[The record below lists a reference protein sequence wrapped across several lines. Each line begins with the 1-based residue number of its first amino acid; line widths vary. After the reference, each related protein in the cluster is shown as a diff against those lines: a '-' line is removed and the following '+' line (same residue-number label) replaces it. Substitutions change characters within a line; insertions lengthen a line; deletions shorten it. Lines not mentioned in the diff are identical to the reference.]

1 MSAHERLHSLDAV
14 RAFALL
20 AGVVLHA
27 AMSFLP
33 GFAATGW
40 PIADNSPSV
49 PLGVTFFVIHM
60 FRMTTFFLIA
70 GYFGHMLFH
79 RLGIARVRAQ
89 PQPAHRRSARRRMD
103 GGVPGDRGIV
113 HVGSQQGPLHL
124 RSRPLPPPPTLA
136 FPLTHLW
143 FLYVLVAGCTRSRWQ
158 RGRCSS
164 ARSIPGRCCARGSI
178 AWCRR

>member
-1 MSAHERLHSLDAV
+1 MTTHERLHALDAV

-40 PIADNSPSV
+40 PITDNSPSV
-49 PLGVTFFVIHM
+49 PLGVAFFVIHM

-70 GYFGHMLFH
+70 GYFGRMLFH
-79 RLGIARVRAQ
+79 RLGARAFVRNRSLRILVPLVVGWMVVFPAIAGSFVWAVSNASA
-89 PQPAHRRSARRRMD
+89 PAATVA
-103 GGVPGDRGIV
+103 VP
-113 HVGSQQGPLHL
+113 PA
-124 RSRPLPPPPTLA
+124 PALA

-143 FLYVLVAGCTRSRWQ
+143 FLYVLALMYAATLAGRAVVVRVFDAT
-158 RGRCSS
+158 GHV
-164 ARSIPGRCCARGSI
+164 
-178 AWCRR
+178 RRRA